1 LHWTRLRDGFNRRF
15 RLKIQD
21 ILSSKKGTKNM
32 KRLSF
37 PRGLNNLKIF
47 SLFLFA
53 PVFLC
58 VAFFSHSATAQ
69 QPQLS
74 LVDIITVLRS
84 KKATLPEK
92 NQLLAEG
99 VRQRGITF
107 ALNADLE
114 EELRNAGANDTL
126 IAAIREKS
134 PAVKTSA
141 TPQPKLETQPVSTP
155 KPPDFAFYQN
165 RANSNFV
172 MGEYDAAI
180 ADYNKAVELNP
191 KEPDIYFSRGL
202 AHFNKQSYTP
212 AIADFDK
219 VIELDPKEA
228 MAYFKRGNA
237 LEKTGN
243 FEKALADYQKAVEL
257 DPDNDPAKAALQK
270 LQAVLPK
277 PSPATT
283 TTTNNT
289 AVVEKKEPVQQETPA
304 TKTPETKTPETIT
317 SNEPANFGALNRFAT
332 RLAIPFYP
340 TIERQRRTEGLV
352 TVEVT
357 LDEEG
362 KVDSAKAVSGPRGL
376 RQAAEDAVRKSK
388 FKPVIVGE
396 KPVKATGFINFNF
409 KLD

>member
-1 LHWTRLRDGFNRRF
+1 
-15 RLKIQD
+15 
-21 ILSSKKGTKNM
+21 M

-37 PRGLNNLKIF
+37 PRGLKNLRFF

-58 VAFFSHSATAQ
+58 VMFFSHSALAQ

-74 LVDIITVLRS
+74 LVDLITVLRS
-84 KKATLPEK
+84 KKATQAEK
-92 NQLLAEG
+92 NQLLTEG

-114 EELRNAGANDTL
+114 KELRNAGADDAL
-126 IAAIREKS
+126 VAAIREKS
-134 PAVKTSA
+134 PVVKTSA
-141 TPQPKLETQPVSTP
+141 TPQPKLEAQPVSTP

-165 RANSNFV
+165 RANGNFV

-180 ADYNKAVELNP
+180 TDYNKAVELNP

-202 AHFNKQSYTP
+202 AYFNKQSYTP

-257 DPDNDPAKAALQK
+257 DPDNEPAQNALQK
-270 LQAVLPK
+270 LQAALPK
-277 PSPATT
+277 PTPTT
-283 TTTNNT
+283 NNAATNNT
-289 AVVEKKEPVQQETPA
+289 AAVQKKEPVQQETPA
-304 TKTPETKTPETIT
+304 VKTPETNT

-332 RLAIPFYP
+332 RLAMPFYP
-340 TIERQRRTEGLV
+340 VIERQRQTEGLV

-362 KVDSAKAVSGPRGL
+362 KVTSAKAVSGPRGL

-388 FKPVIVGE
+388 FKPVLVGE

>member
-1 LHWTRLRDGFNRRF
+1 MNC
-15 RLKIQD
+15 
-21 ILSSKKGTKNM
+21 
-32 KRLSF
+32 LSF
-37 PRGLNNLKIF
+37 PRIGLKNLKFF
-47 SLFLFA
+47 SLFLLA
-53 PVFLC
+53 PIFLSLTL
-58 VAFFSHSATAQ
+58 FSQNTLAQ
-69 QPQLS
+69 QTQLS

-107 ALNADLE
+107 SLNADLE
-114 EELRNAGANDTL
+114 EELRNAGANDAL

-134 PAVKTSA
+134 PAVKVSA
-141 TPQPKLETQPVSTP
+141 TPQPKLEAQPSSTP
-155 KPPDFAFYQN
+155 KPPDFTFYQN
-165 RANSNFV
+165 RANANFV

-180 ADYNKAVELNP
+180 TDYNKAIELNS
-191 KEPDIYFSRGL
+191 KEPAIFFSRGL

-237 LEKTGN
+237 LEKIGS

-257 DPDNDPAKAALQK
+257 DPDNEPAKNALQK
-270 LQAVLPK
+270 LQAAMPK
-277 PSPATT
+277 PAPATN

-289 AVVEKKEPVQQETPA
+289 AAVQKKEPVQQETPA
-304 TKTPETKTPETIT
+304 TKTPETNT
-317 SNEPANFGALNRFAT
+317 SNEPANFGALNRFAV
-332 RLAIPFYP
+332 RLAVPFYP
-340 TIERQRRTEGLV
+340 TIERQRNTEGLV

-362 KVDSAKAVSGPRGL
+362 KVVSAKATSGPRGL
-376 RQAAEDAVRKSK
+376 RQSAEDAVRKSK
-388 FKPVIVGE
+388 FKPVVVGD

-409 KLD
+409 KLN